1 MDASLQPQTAPR
13 WQRGDSKANGLRL
26 HWEAVGPDHGEP
38 LMLIMGL
45 GGQLIEWPDALCIA
59 LAARGFRVIRFD
71 NRDIGL
77 SADAD
82 RGVRFNLRADFIRMR
97 LGLKAGPANYRLY
110 DMAQD
115 VVELMDALGLAGAHL
130 VGLSMGGMIAQLAAA
145 TFAHRV
151 RSLTSIMSGTNHPWT
166 RRSRLDLLLR
176 MSTPPP
182 DHSRDTIVA
191 HSTRTMQ
198 LIGSP
203 GYPTPEAELRDFA
216 GRAFG
221 GARLAPKISPSKTWS
236 GLFGG
241 MVAALIA
248 SATIGDRAGIVGVPL
263 WIGLFMGLLAQLGDL
278 AQSWMKRR
286 AGVKDSGKLIPGH
299 GGLFDRVDGVLP
311 VALLLA
317 ALAFAGQIAVRG

>member
-1 MDASLQPQTAPR
+1 MATAAKSDLWVR
-13 WQRGDSKANGLRL
+13 LVSAIILFAIAGAALWFGGIAFGLLLLVGGALVLVEWFQLVKAMTLGSGARAALHVLGPVLVLGAMAGLWFVR
-26 HWEAVGPDHGEP
+26 DH
-38 LMLIMGL
+38 L
-45 GGQLIEWPDALCIA
+45 GMTAALWVFGMVWA
-59 LAARGFRVIRFD
+59 T
-71 NRDIGL
+71 DIG
-77 SADAD
+77 A
-82 RGVRFNLRADFIRMR
+82 
-97 LGLKAGPANYRLY
+97 Y
-110 DMAQD
+110 
-115 VVELMDALGLAGAHL
+115 
-130 VGLSMGGMIAQLAAA
+130 
-145 TFAHRV
+145 
-151 RSLTSIMSGTNHPWT
+151 
-166 RRSRLDLLLR
+166 
-176 MSTPPP
+176 
-182 DHSRDTIVA
+182 
-191 HSTRTMQ
+191 
-198 LIGSP
+198 
-203 GYPTPEAELRDFA
+203 FA

-311 VALLLA
+311 VALLLG

>member
-1 MDASLQPQTAPR
+1 MATAAKSDLWVR
-13 WQRGDSKANGLRL
+13 LVSAIILFAIAGAALWFGGIAFGLLLLVGGALVLVEWFQLVKA
-26 HWEAVGPDHGEP
+26 
-38 LMLIMGL
+38 MGL
-45 GGQLIEWPDALCIA
+45 GGGGKTAFHILGPILVLGAMAGLWFVRDHLGMTAALWVFGMVWA
-59 LAARGFRVIRFD
+59 T
-71 NRDIGL
+71 DIG
-77 SADAD
+77 A
-82 RGVRFNLRADFIRMR
+82 
-97 LGLKAGPANYRLY
+97 Y
-110 DMAQD
+110 
-115 VVELMDALGLAGAHL
+115 
-130 VGLSMGGMIAQLAAA
+130 
-145 TFAHRV
+145 
-151 RSLTSIMSGTNHPWT
+151 
-166 RRSRLDLLLR
+166 
-176 MSTPPP
+176 
-182 DHSRDTIVA
+182 
-191 HSTRTMQ
+191 
-198 LIGSP
+198 
-203 GYPTPEAELRDFA
+203 FA

-311 VALLLA
+311 VALLLG

>member
-1 MDASLQPQTAPR
+1 MATAAKSDLWVR
-13 WQRGDSKANGLRL
+13 LVSAIILFAIAGAALWFGGIAFGLLLLVGGALVLVEWFQLVKA
-26 HWEAVGPDHGEP
+26 
-38 LMLIMGL
+38 MTL
-45 GGQLIEWPDALCIA
+45 GGGGKTAFHILGPILVLGAMAGLWFVRDHLGMTAALW
-59 LAARGFRVIRFD
+59 VFD
-71 NRDIGL
+71 MVWATDIG
-77 SADAD
+77 A
-82 RGVRFNLRADFIRMR
+82 
-97 LGLKAGPANYRLY
+97 Y
-110 DMAQD
+110 
-115 VVELMDALGLAGAHL
+115 
-130 VGLSMGGMIAQLAAA
+130 
-145 TFAHRV
+145 
-151 RSLTSIMSGTNHPWT
+151 
-166 RRSRLDLLLR
+166 
-176 MSTPPP
+176 
-182 DHSRDTIVA
+182 
-191 HSTRTMQ
+191 
-198 LIGSP
+198 
-203 GYPTPEAELRDFA
+203 FA

-311 VALLLA
+311 VALLLG